1 MPASLAHQLASERAI
16 DRGEERDTTMELY
29 YRTLARLH
37 ANIAGTVDRL
47 REEHGQ
53 TFTEYAIIVAT
64 IAVGTVAAVGTLRD
78 AVTKALADAAQD
90 I

>member
-1 MPASLAHQLASERAI
+1 VGKGDGEAGVLAHRLASERGI

-29 YRTLARLH
+29 YRTLARLTTRV
-37 ANIAGTVDRL
+37 AETIDRL

-64 IAVGTVAAVGTLRD
+64 IAVGTVAGLRP
-78 AVTKALADAAQD
+78 APAG
-90 I
+90 